1 MANEFGT
8 GFSQGLNYYTKFAE
22 MQQNKL
28 LDEERLKTERL
39 RQESYQFELEE
50 KKSTQDVRMEGIQ
63 SETDFRTAR
72 AEKTRVET
80 DEFIAQANNRKQN
93 AELLLET
100 NKNNLEITDLKLT
113 EQAIKTDD
121 VVRARAFKNLMNAY
135 AIAGDTSIDIDVRAS
150 MVEDAL
156 TQVRPY
162 IDWTKYLDD
171 SYWQGWEKITP
182 QLESGDFEGIARD
195 HSDVLSVIYKD
206 SLDKFKGKDFVAK
219 DGRKGVIQGVKLSG
233 DFNPIAESANSLVGG
248 TYSVLF
254 EGQTE
259 PEDVFTF
266 MPDKAQYA
274 KTIKEDQEGSDAKVV
289 SIADMVDKVAAEKDF
304 AMYLL
309 QSPETFNSLMK
320 ASKGSISLTG
330 SPAEKKDKVEIY
342 NSEKDKRTKF
352 LGDSFK
358 QASEFAEDYYKNP
371 ESAYLQS
378 LYNSLPA
385 KITTSNIQK
394 TTDEDGEEVYEYK
407 DGKNADTLT
416 AEYHKEYLTPE
427 KLSGEIENA
436 YAAFEKLE
444 KRLPGQKAIYSF
456 GPVSMSFDK
465 TKSYVD
471 AVLEDSYGADV
482 YNKYKQD
489 ASILYERSYNGRSL
503 EDATDAEYLAFMEA
517 FIERKSTIGN

>member
-28 LDEERLKTERL
+28 LDEERLKTEKL

-93 AELLLET
+93 ADLLLET
-100 NKNNLEITDLKLT
+100 NKNNLEITDLQLT
-113 EQAIKTDD
+113 AQAIETDD
-121 VVRARAFKNLMNAY
+121 AVRARAFKNLMNAY
-135 AIAGDTSIDIDVRAS
+135 AIAGDASIDIDVRSNA
-150 MVEDAL
+150 VEEAL

-162 IDWTKYLDD
+162 VDWTKYLDD

-206 SLDKFKGKDFVAK
+206 SLDTFKGKDFVAK

-233 DFNPIAESANSLVGG
+233 DFNPIPESANSLVGG

-289 SIADMVDKVAAEKDF
+289 SIADMVDKVSAEKDF
-304 AMYLL
+304 AMYLI

-330 SPAEKKDKVEIY
+330 SPADKKNKVDMY
-342 NSEKDKRTKF
+342 NQIKDKRTKA

-358 QASEFAEDYYKNP
+358 QATEFAEEQYGG
-371 ESAYLQS
+371 ESEYLQS
-378 LYNSLPA
+378 LYNNLPA
-385 KITTSNIQK
+385 PIVTSNIKK
-394 TTDEDGEEVYEYK
+394 TTDEYGDETYEYK

-416 AEYHKEYLTPE
+416 AEYHKEYLNLE
-427 KLSGEIENA
+427 KISGDIENA
-436 YAAFEKLE
+436 YASFEKLE
-444 KRLPGQKAIYSF
+444 KRLPGQKAIYGF
-456 GPVSMSFDK
+456 GPVSISFDK

-471 AVLEDSYGADV
+471 AILEDSYGADV

-489 ASILYERSYNGRSL
+489 ASIQYERAYNGRSL

-517 FIERKSTIGN
+517 FIERNSTIGN

>member
-50 KKSTQDVRMEGIQ
+50 KKSTQDTRIAGME
-63 SETDFRTAR
+63 SDTEFKSAR
-72 AEKTRVET
+72 AKKTRTET

-93 AELLLET
+93 ADLLLET
-100 NKNNLEITDLKLT
+100 NKNNLEITDLQLT

-135 AIAGDTSIDIDVRAS
+135 SIAGDASIDIDVRAS
-150 MVEDAL
+150 NVEEAL

-171 SYWQGWEKITP
+171 SYWQGWEKIAP

-206 SLDKFKGKDFVAK
+206 SLDIFKGKDFVAK

-259 PEDVFTF
+259 PEDMFTF

-274 KTIKEDQEGSDAKVV
+274 KTIKEDQEGTDAKVV
-289 SIADMVDKVAAEKDF
+289 SIADMVDKVSAEKDF
-304 AMYLL
+304 AMYLI

-330 SPAEKKDKVEIY
+330 SPADKKNKVDIY
-342 NSEKDKRTKF
+342 NSQKDKRTKI
-352 LGDSFK
+352 LGDALKKAAEF
-358 QASEFAEDYYKNP
+358 SEEQYGG
-371 ESAYLQS
+371 ESEYLQY
-378 LYNSLPA
+378 LYNNLPA
-385 KITTSNIQK
+385 TITTSNIQK
-394 TTDEDGEEVYEYK
+394 TTNEYGDETYEYK
-407 DGKNADTLT
+407 DGKSADTLT
-416 AEYHKEYLTPE
+416 AEYHKEYLNLE
-427 KLSGEIENA
+427 KLSGEVENS
-436 YAAFEKLE
+436 YAAFEQLE
-444 KRLPGQKAIYSF
+444 KRLPGQKAMYGF
-456 GPVSMSFDK
+456 GPVSISFDK

-471 AVLEDSYGADV
+471 AILEDSYGADV

-489 ASILYERSYNGRSL
+489 ASIQYERAYNGRSL

-517 FIERKSTIGN
+517 FIERNSTIGN

>member
-28 LDEERLKTERL
+28 LDEEKLKTEKL

-50 KKSTQDVRMEGIQ
+50 KKSTQDTRIAGIE
-63 SETDFRTAR
+63 SETEFRTAR
-72 AEKTRVET
+72 AEKTRTET

-93 AELLLET
+93 ADLLLET
-100 NKNNLEITDLKLT
+100 NKNKLEITDLQLT
-113 EQAIKTDD
+113 AQAIKTDD
-121 VVRARAFKNLMNAY
+121 AVKTRAFTNLMNAY
-135 AIAGDTSIDIDVRAS
+135 AIAGDTSIDIDVKAS
-150 MVEDAL
+150 MVEDSL

-206 SLDKFKGKDFVAK
+206 SLDTFKGKDFVAK

-259 PEDVFTF
+259 PEDMFTF

-289 SIADMVDKVAAEKDF
+289 SIADMVDKVSAEKDF

-330 SPAEKKDKVEIY
+330 SPADKKNKVDIY
-342 NSEKDKRTKF
+342 NRTKDKRTKN
-352 LGDSFK
+352 LGEALKKATEF
-358 QASEFAEDYYKNP
+358 SEEQYGG
-371 ESAYLQS
+371 ESEYLQY
-378 LYNSLPA
+378 LYNNLPA
-385 KITTSNIQK
+385 PITTSNIQK
-394 TTDEDGEEVYEYK
+394 TTDEYGDETYEYK
-407 DGKNADTLT
+407 DGKDADTLT
-416 AEYHKEYLTPE
+416 TEYHKQYLNLE
-427 KLSGEIENA
+427 KITGDIENA
-436 YAAFEKLE
+436 YAAFENLE
-444 KRLPGQKAIYSF
+444 KRLPGQKAMYSF

-471 AVLEDSYGADV
+471 AILEDTYGADL

-489 ASILYERSYNGRSL
+489 ASIQYERAYNGRSL

-517 FIERKSTIGN
+517 FIDRNSTIGN

>member
-28 LDEERLKTERL
+28 LDEERLKTEKL

-50 KKSTQDVRMEGIQ
+50 KKSTQDVRMEGIK

-80 DEFIAQANNRKQN
+80 DEFIAQAKNRKEN

-100 NKNNLEITDLKLT
+100 NKKNLEIADYKLT
-113 EQAIKTDD
+113 AEAIKTDD
-121 VVRARAFKNLMNAY
+121 VVRGRAFESLMNAY
-135 AIAGDTSIDIDVRAS
+135 AIAGDASIDIDVRAS
-150 MVEDAL
+150 NVEEAL

-206 SLDKFKGKDFVAK
+206 SLDTFKGKDFVAK

-233 DFNPIAESANSLVGG
+233 DFNPIPESANSLVGG

-274 KTIKEDQEGSDAKVV
+274 KTIKEDQEGTDAKVV
-289 SIADMVDKVAAEKDF
+289 SIADMVDKVSAEKDF
-304 AMYLL
+304 AMYLI

-330 SPAEKKDKVEIY
+330 SPTDKKNKVDIY
-342 NSEKDKRTKF
+342 NSQKDKRTKI
-352 LGDSFK
+352 LGDALKKANDLADEEYS
-358 QASEFAEDYYKNP
+358 DP
-371 ESAYLQS
+371 ESVYLQS
-378 LYNSLPA
+378 LYNSLPFS
-385 KITTSNIQK
+385 ITTSNIQK
-394 TTDEDGEEVYEYK
+394 TTDGYGGVKYEYK
-407 DGKNADTLT
+407 DGKSSDTLV
-416 AEYHKEYLTPE
+416 AQYHKEYLNLE
-427 KLSGEIENA
+427 KLSGEVENS
-436 YAAFEKLE
+436 YAAFEQLE
-444 KRLPGQKAIYSF
+444 KRLPGQKAMYGF
-456 GPVSMSFDK
+456 GPVSISFDK

-471 AVLEDSYGADV
+471 AILEDSYGADV

-489 ASILYERSYNGRSL
+489 ASIQYERAYNGRSL
-503 EDATDAEYLAFMEA
+503 EDATDAKYLAFMEA
-517 FIERKSTIGN
+517 FIERNSTIGN

>member
-50 KKSTQDVRMEGIQ
+50 KKSTQDTRIAGIE
-63 SETDFRTAR
+63 SDTEFKSAR
-72 AEKTRVET
+72 AEKTRTET

-93 AELLLET
+93 ADLLLET
-100 NKNNLEITDLKLT
+100 NKKNLEIADLELT
-113 EQAIKTDD
+113 VQGIKTDD
-121 VVRARAFKNLMNAY
+121 VVKARAFENLMNVY
-135 AIAGDTSIDIDVRAS
+135 SIAGDTSIDIDVRAS
-150 MVEDAL
+150 KIEDAL

-195 HSDVLSVIYKD
+195 HSDVLSVIYKE
-206 SLDKFKGKDFVAK
+206 SLDTFKGKDFVAK

-233 DFNPIAESANSLVGG
+233 NFNPIPESANSLVGG

-259 PEDVFTF
+259 PEDMFTF

-289 SIADMVDKVAAEKDF
+289 SIADMVDKVSAEKDF
-304 AMYLL
+304 AMYLI

-330 SPAEKKDKVEIY
+330 SAAERKDKVEIY
-342 NSEKDKRTKF
+342 NSEKDKRTKI
-352 LGDSFK
+352 LGDALK
-358 QASEFAEDYYKNP
+358 QATEFSEEQYGG
-371 ESAYLQS
+371 ESEYLQS

-385 KITTSNIQK
+385 KITTSNIEK
-394 TTDEDGEEVYEYK
+394 TTDEYGDEIYAYK
-407 DGKNADTLT
+407 NGKNADTLT

-427 KLSGEIENA
+427 KLSGEIENS
-436 YAAFEKLE
+436 YAAFEQLE

-471 AVLEDSYGADV
+471 AILEDSYGADV

-489 ASILYERSYNGRSL
+489 ASIQYERAYNGRSL

-517 FIERKSTIGN
+517 FIERNSTIGN